1 MADTSP
7 DMANDEIL
15 AYAGRRFAEMTAE
28 HDKQAAEAMA
38 DLDNAD
44 DSDEQG
50 RAEYRLF
57 KAMESREKFAYMKK
71 QIKKVEAKAQRDAQ
85 REAKRQ
91 EKLAAALQRQI
102 EKEKAKDAR
111 REARRIADKEKRRAY
126 YLAHPEQSKQRYQE
140 HKAEI
145 LQRQKS
151 RYDAAKIINVRTQCP
166 TCGKSLLTNSI
177 PLHSIRFHAA
187 AVAPAVV

>member
-1 MADTSP
+1 
-7 DMANDEIL
+7 MANMTIDAALIEAEQQLARLTIEHENQNEI
-15 AYAGRRFAEMTAE
+15 
-28 HDKQAAEAMA
+28 AEAMA
-38 DLDNAD
+38 ELDNAD

-50 RAEYRLF
+50 RAEYRIF
-57 KAMESREKFAYMKK
+57 KAMESREKFEYMKR

-91 EKLAAALQRQI
+91 EKLAAALQKQI
-102 EKEKAKDAR
+102 EKEKAKDER
-111 REARRIADKEKRRAY
+111 REARRIIAKEKRRAY

-166 TCGKSLLTNSI
+166 TCGKSLLANSI

-187 AVAPAVV
+187 AAPVIVV